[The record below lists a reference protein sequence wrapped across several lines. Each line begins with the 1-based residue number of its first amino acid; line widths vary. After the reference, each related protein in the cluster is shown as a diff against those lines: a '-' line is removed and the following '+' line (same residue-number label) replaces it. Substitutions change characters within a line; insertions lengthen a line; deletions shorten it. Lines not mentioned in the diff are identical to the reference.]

1 MKKRKIIAVTGA
13 RSEYD
18 LLYTVYRALK
28 EHPAFDFSIIITGPH
43 LSDSFGYTAKYI
55 NDDNFTIAGKIFNLV
70 DSNQKVGRV
79 ISIGNQIPSLANIL
93 HQENPDMVL
102 VAGDREE
109 SISVTMVCAYMDI
122 PVAHFFGGDIAK
134 DGNIDNSVRYAASK
148 FAHIHFP
155 TLEEHRQNLLKLGED
170 DFRIHVVGNPALDRI
185 VATEQLSKQQLFH
198 NLSVESKNIDK
209 YGVLIQHPII
219 TQVHLQAE
227 HIKITLDSLL
237 EIEGLHCF
245 INYPN
250 SDAGFSEIVAAYEK
264 YASEYPDR
272 FTLFKNLDRINYIN
286 LLRNAEFLIGNSSSG
301 IVEVASI
308 GLAAINVGERQRGR
322 LHGDNVIF
330 TDNNKTQIIEAIHR
344 VLNDTEFKNKVAA
357 KNNPYGDGNSTKKII
372 DALEKIELNDSLI
385 HKNITY

>member
-185 VATEQLSKQQLFH
+185 VATELLSKQQLFH

>member
-18 LLYTVYRALK
+18 LLYSVYKALN

-55 NDDNFTIAGKIFNLV
+55 NDDNFKIAGKIFNLV

-93 HQENPDMVL
+93 HHENPDIVL

-170 DFRIHVVGNPALDRI
+170 DFRINVVGNPALDRI
-185 VATEQLSKQQLFH
+185 LATEQLSKQQLFN
-198 NLSVESKNIDK
+198 NLSVENKNIDK

-237 EIEGLHCF
+237 EIQGLHCF

-250 SDAGFSEIVAAYEK
+250 SDAGFGEIVAAYEK
-264 YASEYPDR
+264 YANEHPDR

-301 IVEVASI
+301 IVEVASL

-330 TDNNKTQIIEAIHR
+330 TDNEKTQIIEAIQK
-344 VLNDTEFKNKVAA
+344 VFNDTEFRNKVAA